1 MSSVVREFSQVAPFK
16 RYVASGGAGQLYT
29 ALGATLPTVTEG
41 TVLRD
46 MGKTVF
52 LSNGAVVLRKVQAL
66 PVPNVSPAYGTGY
79 IRLGDAS
86 VNGDNIVALN

>member
-1 MSSVVREFSQVAPFK
+1 MSSVVREFSQVAPLK

-29 ALGATLPTVTEG
+29 ALGAALGTVTSG

-52 LSNGAVVLRKVQAL
+52 LSNGTVLRKVQAL
-66 PVPNVSPAYGTGY
+66 PVPNTSPAYGTGY

-86 VNGDNIVALN
+86 VSGDNIVALN

>member
-1 MSSVVREFSQVAPFK
+1 MSVNREFSQVAPLK
-16 RYVASGGAGQLYT
+16 RYVASGGAGQLYN
-29 ALGATLPTVTEG
+29 AEGATLTTVASG

-52 LSNGAVVLRKVQAL
+52 LSSGAVVLRKVQAL

-86 VNGDNIVALN
+86 VGTDRIVALN

>member
-1 MSSVVREFSQVAPFK
+1 MSVHRELSQVAPLK

-29 ALGATLPTVTEG
+29 ALGVALSSTVAEG

-52 LSNGAVVLRKVQAL
+52 LSGGAVVLRKVQTL
-66 PVPNVSPAYGTGY
+66 PIPNVSPAYGTGY

-86 VNGDNIVALN
+86 VGSDRIVALN

>member
-1 MSSVVREFSQVAPFK
+1 MSVQREFSQGAPLK

-29 ALGATLPTVTEG
+29 ALGVALSSTVAEG

-52 LSNGAVVLRKVQAL
+52 LSGGAVVLRKVQAF
-66 PVPNVSPAYGTGY
+66 PISSGIIGY
-79 IRLGDAS
+79 IKLGDAS
-86 VNGDNIVALN
+86 VAGQNIVALN